1 MATLPAASAATAG
14 FRHVETGRTI
24 VFGRGA
30 VAAAADLLGAGYT
43 LLSTRRAIEAT
54 PEVAARA
61 GAVVEVAEGRVEDVA
76 AEIRA
81 SVRGARLV
89 ALGGGRVVD
98 VAKALAAADAPR
110 QVVAIPTSPA
120 GAEMTGVHRH
130 ALGVPDDTPRVR
142 PDVVVNDP
150 ALSASQPVPALA
162 ASSGNALGHA
172 VTGLLSARSTPIGA
186 AVAREAILRMAAAWA
201 GEDPDREAVALG
213 ALLAG
218 WAVDASGLGPHHALA
233 QSAVR
238 TAGLGHAQANVAILP
253 ATVRAARRRRPA
265 ELDAVE
271 RAFGVR
277 LETLAERLR
286 DRAGADLGG
295 LTTDDEL
302 LEAAVR
308 AAAGRPELD
317 RIPPAPDH
325 AEIRA
330 IYRG

>member
-1 MATLPAASAATAG
+1 MATLAAASAATRG
-14 FRHVETGRTI
+14 FRHVDTERTI

-30 VAAAADLLGAGYT
+30 VAAAADLLGEGYT
-43 LLSTRRAIEAT
+43 LLTTRRATEVT
-54 PEVAARA
+54 PEVASRA
-61 GAVVEVAEGRVEDVA
+61 GAVVEVPEGRVEVVA
-76 AEIRA
+76 AELRA
-81 SVRGARLV
+81 SVRGDRLV

-98 VAKALAAADAPR
+98 VAKALAAADPPR
-110 QVVAIPTSPA
+110 QVVAIPTAPA

-130 ALGVPDDTPRVR
+130 ALGVPDGTPRAR
-142 PDVVVNDP
+142 PAVVINDP
-150 ALSASQPVPALA
+150 GLSASMPAPALA
-162 ASSGNALGHA
+162 AGSGNALGHA

-186 AVAREAILRMAAAWA
+186 AVARGAILRIVAAWA
-201 GEDPDREAVALG
+201 GEDPDRDAVALG

-218 WAVDASGLGPHHALA
+218 WAVDQSGLGPHHALA
-233 QSAVR
+233 QTAVR
-238 TAGLGHAQANVAILP
+238 TADLAHAQANAAILP
-253 ATVRAARRRRPA
+253 ATVHSARRRRPA
-265 ELDAVE
+265 ELDDVD
-271 RAFGVR
+271 RALGAR

-286 DRAGADLGG
+286 DRAGAGLGG
-295 LTTDDEL
+295 LATDDEL

>member
-1 MATLPAASAATAG
+1 MATLPAASAATRG
-14 FRHVETGRTI
+14 FRHVDTRRTI

-30 VAAAADLLGAGYT
+30 VAAAADLLGDGYT
-43 LLSTRRAIEAT
+43 LLTTRRAAEVT
-54 PEVAARA
+54 PEVASRA
-61 GAVVEVAEGRVEDVA
+61 GAVVEVPEGRVEDVA
-76 AEIRA
+76 GDLRA
-81 SVRGARLV
+81 RVRGDRLV

-98 VAKALAAADAPR
+98 VAKALAAADPPR
-110 QVVAIPTSPA
+110 EVVAIPTSPS

-130 ALGVPDDTPRVR
+130 APGVPDDTPRVHAA
-142 PDVVVNDP
+142 VVVNDP
-150 ALSASQPVPALA
+150 ELSASMPAPALA

-172 VTGLLSARSTPIGA
+172 VTGLLSDRATPIGA

-201 GEDPDREAVALG
+201 GEDPDRDAVALG

-218 WAVDASGLGPHHALA
+218 WAVDGAGLGPHHALA

-265 ELDAVE
+265 ELDDVD
-271 RAFGVR
+271 RALGAP
-277 LETLAERLR
+277 LETLAEGLR
-286 DRAGADLGG
+286 ARAGADLGG
-295 LTTDDEL
+295 LATDDAL

-317 RIPPAPDH
+317 RIPPAPDE